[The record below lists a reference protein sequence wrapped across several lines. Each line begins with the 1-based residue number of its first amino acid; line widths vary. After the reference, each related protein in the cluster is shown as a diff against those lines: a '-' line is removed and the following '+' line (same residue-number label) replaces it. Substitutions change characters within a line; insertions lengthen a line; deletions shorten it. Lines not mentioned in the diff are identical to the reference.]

1 VARPK
6 LHDDSLRAAILERA
20 GDLFAIEGPGAV
32 TVRRVADAASTS
44 TAAVYDL
51 FGDKNGLVR
60 VMFVEG
66 FRRLAAHFDAV
77 PTTDDPTTDL
87 RALGLA
93 FRASALANPQLYE
106 LMFGCP
112 FPDFR
117 PTDAETTNAMATFAT
132 LVTSVRRCI
141 DAGALPPG
149 DPLDVAM
156 TLFALVHGLA
166 SLEQRGWL
174 GTDAE
179 AERRWTMALD
189 AMQTGLRDGGR
200 PTAIRTSDRQGRA
213 RTRPTP
219 SRRSSGAP

>member
-1 VARPK
+1 MARPK
-6 LHDDSLRAAILERA
+6 LHDDSLRMVILDQA
-20 GDLFAIEGPGAV
+20 SVLFADEGPGAL

-60 VMFVEG
+60 TMFVEG
-66 FRRLAAHFDAV
+66 FRRLAVHFDAV
-77 PTTDDPTTDL
+77 PVTDDPMSDL
-87 RALGLA
+87 RNLGLA
-93 FRASALANPQLYE
+93 CRASALTNPQLYE

-117 PTDAETTNAMATFAT
+117 PTDAETTEALGTFET
-132 LVTSVRRCI
+132 LVAGVVRCI
-141 DAGALPPG
+141 DAGVLRAE

-174 GTDAE
+174 GDADN
-179 AERRWTMALD
+179 AERRWTIALD
-189 AMQTGLRDGGR
+189 AVQTGLGGP
-200 PTAIRTSDRQGRA
+200 PTAIRTNGRPDRG
-213 RTRPTP
+213 RTRPTLG
-219 SRRSSGAP
+219 RRSSGEP

>member
-51 FGDKNGLVR
+51 FGDKNGLLR

-77 PTTDDPTTDL
+77 AITDDPMHDL

-93 FRASALANPQLYE
+93 FRANALVNPQLYE

-117 PTDAETTNAMATFAT
+117 PTDAETTEALGTFET
-132 LVTSVRRCI
+132 LVANVSRCI
-141 DAGALPPG
+141 DAGALAPG
-149 DPLDVAM
+149 DPLDVAT

-174 GTDAE
+174 GTADE
-179 AERRWTMALD
+179 AERRWTMAFD
-189 AMQTGLRDGGR
+189 AVQTGFGGR
-200 PTAIRTSDRQGRA
+200 PTAIRTSGRQGRA